1 MSLSHWAFRGR
12 LRAFNRILLYSLF
25 YVLLSQKILILNILM
40 LSYELLLL
48 GPMLYYLFHI
58 ILLFI
63 PLIFSLKHN
72 KTIVYQSLKII
83 LIILHVELKNIL
95 LLQLRLIL
103 NFYSFLLKECT
114 FLFRLRPR
122 LYELQKY

>member
-48 GPMLYYLFHI
+48 GPMLFYLLHI

-72 KTIVYQSLKII
+72 KTIVYQSLK
-83 LIILHVELKNIL
+83 IILHVELKNIL